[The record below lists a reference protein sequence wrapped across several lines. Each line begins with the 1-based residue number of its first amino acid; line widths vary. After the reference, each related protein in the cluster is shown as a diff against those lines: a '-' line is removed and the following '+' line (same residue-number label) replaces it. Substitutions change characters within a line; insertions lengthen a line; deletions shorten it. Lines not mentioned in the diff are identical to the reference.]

1 MAGDCHIDAGGTYIR
16 LGQCQTNA
24 QVRYGNRKEFRS
36 SKSELQALHHDALLK
51 DLGLV
56 LSPSDM
62 VEQRVVTTTEEAKA
76 IRARFKNFMEKLSII
91 PFLSQALFFVMYRY
105 ERYNG
110 KSGSVG
116 ARDDSIPAGS

>member
-1 MAGDCHIDAGGTYIR
+1 
-16 LGQCQTNA
+16 
-24 QVRYGNRKEFRS
+24 
-36 SKSELQALHHDALLK
+36 
-51 DLGLV
+51 
-56 LSPSDM
+56 M